1 MKTVVVE
8 DNENLH
14 QQWRKETKKE
24 TNKQWWVSE
33 RNLHNDKE
41 LEDEK
46 EEEAERARSKE
57 ERQRKYENKV
67 TRYELG

>member
-24 TNKQWWVSE
+24 TNKQW
-33 RNLHNDKE
+33 
-41 LEDEK
+41 
-46 EEEAERARSKE
+46 
-57 ERQRKYENKV
+57 
-67 TRYELG
+67 